1 MGNGRRKRGL
11 KPAPNRFSQ
20 AFNDTSGG
28 KVECRA
34 IMCGISL
41 LCCTSAKTSE
51 KMSFAFAIFDKNAD
65 ESLTKE
71 EIAEFFDLF
80 RGPVFTVVERS
91 MSNFYETCG
100 WFEDDFREIVQD
112 LVDGS
117 LKRHIVAIVKDAVE
131 SVRPAPSPS
140 FFLSYQGYSM
150 LDYALSS

>member
-11 KPAPNRFSQ
+11 RPAPNRFSQ

-100 WFEDDFREIVQD
+100 FEDDFREIVQD